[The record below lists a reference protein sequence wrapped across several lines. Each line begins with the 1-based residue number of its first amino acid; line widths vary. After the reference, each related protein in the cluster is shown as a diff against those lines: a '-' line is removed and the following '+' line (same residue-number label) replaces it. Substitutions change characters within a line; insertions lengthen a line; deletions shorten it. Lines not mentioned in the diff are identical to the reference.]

1 MICIF
6 PLDGDRD
13 RKSQLQYISVC
24 LACQERRIGDGG
36 KEGGSSGWEEVGGMN
51 DANVRELAA
60 ACRSKF
66 GWLVRAI
73 P

>member
-1 MICIF
+1 MSDDLFFFSGMVIVIGSHSCSTY
-6 PLDGDRD
+6 LSVWLV
-13 RKSQLQYISVC
+13 RKEES
-24 LACQERRIGDGG
+24 
-36 KEGGSSGWEEVGGMN
+36 EGGSSGWEEVGGMN

-73 P
+73 Q

>member
-1 MICIF
+1 MQYMSVW
-6 PLDGDRD
+6 LV
-13 RKSQLQYISVC
+13 RKEES
-24 LACQERRIGDGG
+24 AMEGG
-36 KEGGSSGWEEVGGMN
+36 KREGGSSGWEEVGGMN

>member
-1 MICIF
+1 MSVF
-6 PLDGDRD
+6 LV
-13 RKSQLQYISVC
+13 RKEES
-24 LACQERRIGDGG
+24 
-36 KEGGSSGWEEVGGMN
+36 EGGSSGWEEVGGMN

-73 P
+73 Q